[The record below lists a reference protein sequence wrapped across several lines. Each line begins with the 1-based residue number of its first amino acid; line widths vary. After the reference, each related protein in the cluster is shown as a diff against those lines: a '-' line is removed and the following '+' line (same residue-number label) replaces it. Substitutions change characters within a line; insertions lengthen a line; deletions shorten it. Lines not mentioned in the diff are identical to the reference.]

1 MVPITYL
8 SLDSY
13 PSSFH
18 FQSTHWA
25 GRRPADFARSRPHIQ
40 IRHHHRTTK
49 RTNTMADDSAMEH
62 IGDIALEIEN
72 DETAD
77 DAANINGSDKKNGK
91 QRGGG
96 KDKKKEE
103 LVPIE
108 ELYDLSQP
116 IKRVSL

>member
-1 MVPITYL
+1 
-8 SLDSY
+8 
-13 PSSFH
+13 
-18 FQSTHWA
+18 
-25 GRRPADFARSRPHIQ
+25 
-40 IRHHHRTTK
+40 
-49 RTNTMADDSAMEH
+49 MADDSAMEH